1 MEEIAGY
8 DPREQRALAGR
19 ELYDAR
25 KENRV
30 KMASQLTVLFI
41 LGVLSHILKEDI
53 A

>member
-8 DPREQRALAGR
+8 DPRATSVGQH

-41 LGVLSHILKEDI
+41 LGVLSHIFKEDI